1 MTSKPAGTTRP
12 AMKQAMAMFAGPKV
26 DKSGHISDPKPPR
39 IQPEMPGQRDVFD
52 ALFDLERQNLD

>member
-1 MTSKPAGTTRP
+1 
-12 AMKQAMAMFAGPKV
+12 MKQAMAMFAGPKV